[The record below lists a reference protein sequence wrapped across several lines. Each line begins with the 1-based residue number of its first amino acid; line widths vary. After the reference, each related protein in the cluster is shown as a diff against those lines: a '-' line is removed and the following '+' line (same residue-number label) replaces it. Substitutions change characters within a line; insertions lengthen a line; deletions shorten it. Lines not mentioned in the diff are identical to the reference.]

1 MSTTSNRMLLACAA
15 AFVVSSTLVA
25 CGVFTALNRGADSGP
40 DPRGSDRQ
48 AERAAMAVVAPYYAA
63 IGEIG
68 ADGGSRPH
76 RIDRYVTD
84 DHGSQL
90 AVAFASMQSDGW
102 KTSGKTV
109 IVGDELIGRRNL
121 THAGKARV
129 GVRVCLDV
137 SGMPVIG
144 PFGDDRT
151 PVGRADRVPYDVWL
165 TTNGARTQ
173 RLRIEST
180 TFRQESTP
188 C

>member
-25 CGVFTALNRGADSGP
+25 CGVFAALSRGADSGP
-40 DPRGSDRQ
+40 DPSGSDRQ
-48 AERAAMAVVAPYYAA
+48 AERAAMTVVRPYYAA
-63 IGEIG
+63 IAEIG
-68 ADGGSRPH
+68 ADGGARPH

-90 AVAFASMQSDGW
+90 AVAFAGMRRDGW
-102 KTSGKTV
+102 KTSGKTAV
-109 IVGDELIGRRNL
+109 VDDELIGRRSL
-121 THAGKARV
+121 AHGGKVRV

-137 SGMPVIG
+137 SGTRVIG

-151 PVGRADRVPYDVWL
+151 PPGRAERVPYDVWL
-165 TTNGARTQ
+165 TTNGAVTPH
-173 RLRIEST
+173 LRIEST
-180 TFRQESTP
+180 TFRQDLTP